1 MAQLWSDK
9 QLNIKSYWFYI
20 LDFSLCIIVLVAH
33 MTILILLYRRKH
45 FSRRKNELYI
55 LISLCHTESMFAVET
70 IFYVMTGFITIDHIL
85 FVEFLVWFTRFTGF
99 YLSILY
105 YFFMLLLTVDRFL
118 LFYLNL
124 KYRVLCTPRRV
135 LKCIYAIVLT
145 SALFTLVLIAS
156 SKLKEQTFQQ
166 STLKLMVCFCIFLD
180 SAYIVIVFIT
190 YGYIFALY
198 RRCMKTRKTSH
209 SRKESNDQFRLAV
222 PTFIIASFVLFS
234 ILPNF
239 IIFFVTLDFLE
250 AKVTT
255 IRTIILMY
263 RFGLLTDPL
272 IYIFSTS
279 SLSCKWKIYKV

>member
-20 LDFSLCIIVLVAH
+20 LDFSQCIVVLVAH
-33 MTILILLYRRKH
+33 ITILILLYRRKH
-45 FSRRKNELYI
+45 LSRRKNELYI
-55 LISLCHTESMFAVET
+55 LISLCHTESMFAAET
-70 IFYVMTGFITIDHIL
+70 VFYVITGFITIDHIL

-105 YFFMLLLTVDRFL
+105 YFSMLLLTLDRFL

-124 KYRVLCTPRRV
+124 KYRVLCTPTRI
-135 LKCIYAIVLT
+135 LKCIYATVTT
-145 SALFTLVLIAS
+145 SALLTLVLMTS
-156 SKLKEQTFQQ
+156 CKLKEQTFQQ
-166 STLKLMVCFCIFLD
+166 STLKIMVCFCIFLD

-198 RRCMKTRKTSH
+198 RQQTKTRRMSH
-209 SRKESNDQFRLAV
+209 TRKENNDHFRLAV
-222 PTFIIASFVLFS
+222 PSFIIASFILFS

-279 SLSCKWKIYKV
+279 SLKCKWKIYKV

>member
-20 LDFSLCIIVLVAH
+20 LDFSLCIVVLVAH
-33 MTILILLYRRKH
+33 ITILILLYRRKH
-45 FSRRKNELYI
+45 LSRRKNELYI
-55 LISLCHTESMFAVET
+55 LISLCHTESMFAAET
-70 IFYVMTGFITIDHIL
+70 IFLVIIGFITIDHVL
-85 FVEFLVWFTRFTGF
+85 FVEFLVWFMRFTGF
-99 YLSILY
+99 YLSFLY
-105 YFFMLLLTVDRFL
+105 YFFMLLLTLDRFF

-124 KYRVLCTPRRV
+124 KYRVLCTPKRI
-135 LKCIYAIVLT
+135 LKCIYAIVVT
-145 SALFTLVLIAS
+145 SALFTVVLIAS
-156 SKLKEQTFQQ
+156 SKLKEQTFLQN
-166 STLKLMVCFCIFLD
+166 TLKIMVCCCIFLD

-198 RRCMKTRKTSH
+198 KQRKKTRKMSNT
-209 SRKESNDQFRLAV
+209 RKENNDQFRLAV
-222 PTFIIASFVLFS
+222 PTFIISSFILFS

-255 IRTIILMY
+255 IRIIILMY

-279 SLSCKWKIYKV
+279 SLKCE